1 VLIGAAHW
9 SDLTANLI
17 DRVTTPHNLVLLW
30 FLFPV
35 IKALHEFGH
44 AFAVK
49 VFGGEVHEMGIMILV
64 LSPVPYVEASASSA
78 FSSKWQRM
86 IVGAA
91 GMGVELV
98 LAAIAVYV
106 WVSVEPGSV
115 RTLAYNTILIAGI
128 STVIFNAN
136 PLLRFDGYYILADF

>member
-1 VLIGAAHW
+1 MGGLLWCLIVVPAVLVGAAHW

-49 VFGGEVHEMGIMILV
+49 VFGGEVHEMGIMLLV
-64 LSPVPYVEASASSA
+64 LSPFPMWMPPPPRRFRADGTGRSSVPPA
-78 FSSKWQRM
+78 
-86 IVGAA
+86 
-91 GMGVELV
+91 
-98 LAAIAVYV
+98 
-106 WVSVEPGSV
+106 
-115 RTLAYNTILIAGI
+115 
-128 STVIFNAN
+128 
-136 PLLRFDGYYILADF
+136 